1 MDIQEINHFLRPC
14 IVISNGYGDGNGD
27 GYGDGNGYGDG
38 YGDGDG
44 NGYGD
49 GYGDGDG
56 NGIKKFNT
64 QSVYIIDNQQ
74 TIITSIKN
82 DVAKGY
88 LLNKDLTLTPCFI
101 VRNDYCYA
109 HGLSLKEALK
119 SLDDKTTLTLPVEKR
134 IENFKNQFKNY
145 NLKIK
150 ASLLYDWH
158 FKLTGSC
165 KMGRDSFCSN
175 NSINLQKDKFT
186 INEFIK
192 LTENEYNG
200 HIIKL
205 LK

>member
-1 MDIQEINHFLRPC
+1 MDIQKINYFLRPC
-14 IVISNGYGDGNGD
+14 TVIIDSNGNGNGN
-27 GYGDGNGYGDG
+27 GNGYGDSYG
-38 YGDGDG
+38 YGNG
-44 NGYGD
+44 NGYGND
-49 GYGDGDG
+49 NGNGYGNGDG
-56 NGIKKFNT
+56 NGIKKFNN
-64 QSVYIIDNQQ
+64 QIVYIIDNQQ

-88 LLNKDLTLTPCFI
+88 LLNKDLTLTSCFI

-109 HGLSLKEALK
+109 HGSTLKEALK